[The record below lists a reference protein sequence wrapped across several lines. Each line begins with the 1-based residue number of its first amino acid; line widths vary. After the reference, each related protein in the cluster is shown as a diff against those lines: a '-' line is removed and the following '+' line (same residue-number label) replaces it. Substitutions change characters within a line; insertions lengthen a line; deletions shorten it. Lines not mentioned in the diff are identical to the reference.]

1 MQIMTL
7 LSLRSRNRTVGPDGI
22 IIHPEKRS
30 DEHQSDSGYVVNFFN
45 KGPKHQGLRPRLRA
59 PPESGFEAHP
69 VDPWRSLDLPM
80 DICTNQDVEAFV
92 R

>member
-1 MQIMTL
+1 MDDAGEV
-7 LSLRSRNRTVGPDGI
+7 RERRFPDDI
-22 IIHPEKRS
+22 I
-30 DEHQSDSGYVVNFFN
+30 SGWSYVVEIPNTN
-45 KGPKHQGLRPRLRA
+45 HQGLRLRLRA